1 MRIKI
6 LLSLLLSSIILIFFL
21 FFNIDG
27 IRSYLKKNLS
37 HETKIYIKKIF
48 FGEEYLNEVDWK
60 NNISHQNDGR
70 FAKRLLQWIKDEK
83 IKEITFATS
92 TQYKEDYLP
101 RFTKSSNT

>member
-48 FGEEYLNEVDWK
+48 FGEEYLNEVFYFRSLNYNQKKLPHTLFDLK
-60 NNISHQNDGR
+60 NSSKFKKFSFNSALTRIKYVQSVLS
-70 FAKRLLQWIKDEK
+70 LL
-83 IKEITFATS
+83 
-92 TQYKEDYLP
+92 
-101 RFTKSSNT
+101 